1 MSIVV
6 LATAALLQAN
16 AGPGLIAK
24 HTTSLSNAQSMTV
37 EFTVERLPA
46 APENYRLVYSKPNQ
60 LRIEYPGGM
69 MMTDGSTLWEYTKKT
84 NEYLEGPGDLASMAA
99 KVKSNEYT
107 AWAAFFFPDQLKGV
121 KDATAGKPISM
132 KGSPVT
138 PVNFTFDST
147 KGTTA
152 TFYIDEKMGVA
163 KAASV
168 KTPRGETLVKA
179 SSIELSDKA
188 AETSLFAFSPPA
200 GSKKVEIVAGD
211 LTKWYENLEEGLKVA
226 KATRRLAFV
235 DFTATWCGPCQ
246 MYIKEVF
253 PTPEFLA
260 KAKDFVF
267 ISIDI
272 DQQKGLAQK
281 YGVSSIPDLRFM
293 DGDGNIVHKTVG
305 YIGMAILGEFDVA
318 KANAG
323 R

>member
-24 HTTSLSNAQSMTV
+24 HTATLNQAQSMTV

-69 MMTDGSTLWEYTKKT
+69 MMTDGTTLWEYTKSS
-84 NEYLEGPGDLASMAA
+84 NEYLEGPGDLSSIAN
-99 KVKSNEYT
+99 KIKSNEYAT
-107 AWAAFFFPDQLKGV
+107 WAAFFFPDQLKGV
-121 KDATAGKPISM
+121 KDANATRKINMAGT
-132 KGSPVT
+132 PVT
-138 PVNFTFDST
+138 MVDFTLDPLKSLT
-147 KGTTA
+147 GSL
-152 TFYIDEKMGVA
+152 YIDEKLGVA
-163 KAASV
+163 RGGSV
-168 KTPRGETLVKA
+168 KGPRGEVLVKA
-179 SSIELSDKA
+179 KSLELSDKPA
-188 AETSLFAFSPPA
+188 DTGMFTFAPPA
-200 GSKKVEIVAGD
+200 GAKKVEIAVGD

-226 KATRRLAFV
+226 KATNRLAFV

-260 KAKDFVF
+260 KGKDFVF

-272 DQQKGLAQK
+272 DQQKSVAQK
-281 YGVSSIPDLRFM
+281 YGISAIPDLRFL
-293 DGDGNIVHKTVG
+293 DADGNQIHKTIG
-305 YIGMAILGEFDVA
+305 YKGMALLGDFDIA